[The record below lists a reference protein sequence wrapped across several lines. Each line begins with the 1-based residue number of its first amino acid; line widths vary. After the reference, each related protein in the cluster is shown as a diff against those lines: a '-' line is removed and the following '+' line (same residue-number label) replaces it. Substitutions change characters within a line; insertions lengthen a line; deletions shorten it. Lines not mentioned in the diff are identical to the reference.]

1 MSAALI
7 ARRFG
12 SRWCCAWQVGV
23 TLVVLGLVLSAG
35 LTLRL
40 GWSDYL
46 RATAAELLAD
56 AAAAA
61 VLILAAF
68 TVLRSRHIRRQPVWL
83 VLAVWVVVA
92 AVRLGCFAL
101 LAPEVVGSILTFNVA
116 IPVWALV
123 IVYIY
128 AGFDDGRTGARE
140 IAEANTTL
148 LGIQEDTQELI
159 DQQRQQ
165 LQQVVQRQIVDE
177 VAHLRESVRQL
188 DQPGAA
194 ADVTTLANQVA
205 EYSTKVVRE
214 ASHRLREPDAVLL
227 GPNLRPGSA
236 QVSWPSVLDVY
247 QRARQPILVPVAL
260 ITMRGVIGSVLRWD
274 PSTLLAQ
281 GLIFTCLLT
290 LAWAGRAAIER
301 WIPRPSLREVCLST
315 ALIVGLALVS
325 MWGFALARATAPD
338 NPALIPL
345 PAIGIFVFGVF
356 FVGRLVSGVNLRWEQ
371 VTAELVA
378 VNAALT
384 QANERLTDELTRA
397 REQLADML
405 HGPVQGRLAAA
416 SMALRLY
423 ADAQARGR
431 PADLTRALSTAT
443 TLLDQAVEDLD
454 QLGQSPPM
462 AWSSLAVGLE
472 HVRQTWWGLVEV
484 TWTIPESM
492 NRATITPVVTVIEE
506 LVTNASRHADA
517 RHVEVVVRSLAESHI
532 EIVVLNDGRPA
543 PVNPVAGSGL
553 GLLARYNG
561 QWVMESSPDGRTRVK
576 VTIHVE

>member
-7 ARRFG
+7 TRRIG

-23 TLVVLGLVLSAG
+23 TLVILGLVLSAG

-40 GWSDYL
+40 GWPDYF
-46 RATAAELLAD
+46 RATAAELVAD

-61 VLILAAF
+61 VLAVAAF
-68 TVLRSRHIRRQPVWL
+68 TVLRSRHIRHQPVWL
-83 VLAVWVVVA
+83 VLAVWVLVA

-123 IVYIY
+123 IVYVY
-128 AGFDDGRTGARE
+128 AGFDDGRAGARE
-140 IAEANTTL
+140 IAEANTAL
-148 LGIQEDTQELI
+148 LGVQEDTQELI

-165 LQQVVQRQIVDE
+165 LQEVVQRQIVDE

-194 ADVTTLANQVA
+194 ADVMTLANQVSQ
-205 EYSTKVVRE
+205 YSTQVVRE

-236 QVSWPSVLDVY
+236 QVSWPSVVDVY
-247 QRARQPILVPVAL
+247 RRARQPILVPIAL

-315 ALIVGLALVS
+315 ALIFGLALVS
-325 MWGFALARATAPD
+325 VWGFALARATAPD
-338 NPALIPL
+338 NPNLIPL

-384 QANERLTDELTRA
+384 QANEQLIDELTRA
-397 REQLADML
+397 RERLADML

-423 ADAQARGR
+423 ADAQANGR
-431 PADLTRALSTAT
+431 PADLTKTLTTAT
-443 TLLDQAVEDLD
+443 ALLDQAVEDLD
-454 QLGQSPPM
+454 QLGQSPTTT
-462 AWSSLAVGLE
+462 WESLAVGLE
-472 HVRQTWWGLVEV
+472 HVRQTWGGLVEV

-492 NRATITPVVTVIEE
+492 DRAAITPVVTVIEE

-517 RHVEVVVRSLAESHI
+517 RHVEVIVRPLPDSHI
-532 EIVVLNDGRPA
+532 EIVALNDGRAAPA
-543 PVNPVAGSGL
+543 DPIAGSGL
-553 GLLARYNG
+553 GQVSRYG
-561 QWVMESSPDGRTRVK
+561 GRWSIERTLDERTLVRV
-576 VTIHVE
+576 TMGAE

>member
-40 GWSDYL
+40 GWSDFL

-92 AVRLGCFAL
+92 AVRLTCFAL

-205 EYSTKVVRE
+205 EYSTQVVRE

-492 NRATITPVVTVIEE
+492 NHATITPVVTVIEE

>member
-205 EYSTKVVRE
+205 EYSTQVVRE

-532 EIVVLNDGRPA
+532 DIVVLNDGRPA

>member
-7 ARRFG
+7 ARRIG

-40 GWSDYL
+40 GWPDYL
-46 RATAAELLAD
+46 RATAAELIAD

-61 VLILAAF
+61 VLVLAAF
-68 TVLRSRHIRRQPVWL
+68 TLLRSRHIRRQPVWL

-128 AGFDDGRTGARE
+128 AGFDDGRAGARE
-140 IAEANTTL
+140 VADANTAL
-148 LGIQEDTQELI
+148 LGVQEDTQDLI

-165 LQQVVQRQIVDE
+165 LNEVVQRQIIDE
-177 VAHLRESVRQL
+177 VADLRESVRQL

-205 EYSTKVVRE
+205 VYSTQVVRE

-236 QVSWPSVLDVY
+236 QVSWPSVVDVY
-247 QRARQPILVPVAL
+247 QRARQPILIPVAL

-290 LAWAGRAAIER
+290 LAWVGRAAIER

-315 ALIVGLALVS
+315 ALIFGLAIVS
-325 MWGFALARATAPD
+325 VWGFALARATAPD
-338 NPALIPL
+338 NPARIPL

-384 QANERLTDELTRA
+384 QANQQLTEDLARA

-416 SMALRLY
+416 SMALRLC
-423 ADAQARGR
+423 ADAQAHGR
-431 PADLTRALSTAT
+431 PADLAKTLTTAT
-443 TLLDQAVEDLD
+443 TLLDRAVEDLERI
-454 QLGQSPPM
+454 GQSQP
-462 AWSSLAVGLE
+462 AEWASLAAGLE
-472 HVRQTWWGLVEV
+472 HVQQTWWGMVEV

-492 NRATITPVVTVIEE
+492 DRAAITPVVTVIEE

-517 RHVEVVVRSLAESHI
+517 RTVEVTVRPLTESHI
-532 EIVVLNDGRPA
+532 EIEALNDGHPA

-553 GLLARYNG
+553 GLLVRYDG
-561 QWVMESSPDGRTRVK
+561 QWWIDRTSDERTRVR
-576 VTIHVE
+576 VTIRSA

>member
-7 ARRFG
+7 ARRIG

-23 TLVVLGLVLSAG
+23 TLVVLGLALSAG

-40 GWSDYL
+40 GWPDYL
-46 RATAAELLAD
+46 RATTAELIAD

-83 VLAVWVVVA
+83 VLAVWVLVA

-140 IAEANTTL
+140 IAEANTAL
-148 LGIQEDTQELI
+148 LRVQEDTQELI
-159 DQQRQQ
+159 DQQRQR
-165 LQQVVQRQIVDE
+165 LKEVVQRQIVDE
-177 VAHLRESVRQL
+177 VAHLRESIRQL

-205 EYSTKVVRE
+205 EYSTQVVRA

-236 QVSWPSVLDVY
+236 QVSWPSVVDVY

-260 ITMRGVIGSVLRWD
+260 ITMRGVIGSLLRWD

-356 FVGRLVSGVNLRWEQ
+356 FVGRLVFGVNLKWEQ

-384 QANERLTDELTRA
+384 QANERLTDELAQA

-423 ADAQARGR
+423 ADAQAHGR
-431 PADLTRALSTAT
+431 ATDLTRTLTTAT

-462 AWSSLAVGLE
+462 EWSSLLVGLE
-472 HVRQTWWGLVEV
+472 HVRRTWWGLVEV

-492 NRATITPVVTVIEE
+492 DREAITPVISIVEE

-517 RHVEVVVRSLAESHI
+517 RHVEIVVRQLPEGGT
-532 EIVVLNDGRPA
+532 EIAAVNDGRPA
-543 PVNPVAGSGL
+543 PENPSAGSGL
-553 GLLARYNG
+553 GLLARY
-561 QWVMESSPDGRTRVK
+561 DGEWAIERTVDERTCVR
-576 VTIHVE
+576 VTIGAG